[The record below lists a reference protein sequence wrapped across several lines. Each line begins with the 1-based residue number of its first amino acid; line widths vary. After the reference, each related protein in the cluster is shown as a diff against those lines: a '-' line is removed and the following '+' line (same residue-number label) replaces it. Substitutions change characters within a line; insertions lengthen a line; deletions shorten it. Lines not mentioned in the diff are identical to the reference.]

1 MRKILR
7 KSKITLKKLFLAFMF
22 QLVIVIVGAFAI
34 NIYML
39 QFSKRYIY
47 SDFSKLPSKYTVI
60 VPGARV
66 YDENI
71 SRVVRDRLDV
81 ASRCIKHAKSK
92 KILVSGDHG
101 RKEYDEVNMMR
112 VYLQKIYGID
122 GNIIFMDHAGFS
134 TYETMYRAKEIFGVD
149 SAVVVSQKFHLARSV
164 YIARKLGIDVV
175 GYEAP
180 EIKKFGRK
188 IHLKWEIREFFAR
201 VKAFFLVLVKAKP
214 TYLGKK
220 IPITGDSKESWDI
233 PDE

>member
-7 KSKITLKKLFLAFMF
+7 KSKISLKKLFLAFML

-47 SDFSKLPSKYTVI
+47 SDFSKLPSRYTVI
-60 VPGARV
+60 VPGSRV
-66 YDENI
+66 YKKNI
-71 SRVVRDRLDV
+71 SRVVRDRLDA
-81 ASRCIKHAKSK
+81 ASSCIKNAKSEK
-92 KILVSGDHG
+92 VLISGDHG

-112 VYLQKIYGID
+112 AYLQQIYGID

-180 EIKKFGRK
+180 EIKKFGRR
-188 IHLKWEIREFFAR
+188 IRLSWEIRESLAR
-201 VKAFFLVLVKAKP
+201 VKSFFLVLVKAKP

-220 IPITGDSKESWDI
+220 IPITGNSKKSWDI
-233 PDE
+233 LDE

>member
-1 MRKILR
+1 MRK
-7 KSKITLKKLFLAFMF
+7 KISLKKLFLALIL
-22 QLVIVIVGAFAI
+22 QLVIIVVGAFAI

-60 VPGARV
+60 VPGSRV
-66 YDENI
+66 YDSNI
-71 SRVVRDRLDV
+71 SRVVRDRLDA
-81 ASRCIKHAKSK
+81 ASSCIKNAKSK
-92 KILVSGDHG
+92 KVLISGDHG
-101 RKEYDEVNMMR
+101 RKDYDEVNRMR
-112 VYLQKIYGID
+112 VYLQKIYGIE

-134 TYETMYRAKEIFGVD
+134 TYETLYRAKKIFGVD

-164 YIARKLGIDVV
+164 YIAKKLGIDVV

-180 EIKKFGRK
+180 EIRKFGRK
-188 IHLKWEIREFFAR
+188 IHLIWEIRESLAR
-201 VKAFFLVLVKAKP
+201 VKTFFLVLVKAKP